1 MSDLAV
7 SCRIS
12 TPSGWLDVNDGVY
25 RLGKDAFAAQSTTW
39 RRQEAANPFVEGS
52 WTVAAVRENVVE
64 ILSVWVRG
72 TTATPAWQA
81 VAALTEA
88 VSQRNFAIEFTVD
101 GVRRTYTCNMAEYQV
116 QATTELRVAG
126 MAQVIAQVPRSPVFD
141 EETV

>member
-39 RRQEAANPFVEGS
+39 RRQEAA
-52 WTVAAVRENVVE
+52 
-64 ILSVWVRG
+64 
-72 TTATPAWQA
+72 TPAWQA

-101 GVRRTYTCNMAEYQV
+101 GVKRTYTCNMAEYQV